1 MEEDD
6 IPQGQIVY
14 RRLIDEIQ
22 TGKLQAG
29 ARLREVDLAA
39 RLGHSR
45 TPVREAIRL
54 LEADGLISHLPRVGA
69 VVRAIDYAEV
79 VELYEMRIVLEVT
92 AARLACRGASEAEIT
107 QLGEINAAFAAAED
121 DEAAALLNRQFHAML
136 LQASRNRYLLRAI
149 EGLHKALLLLGPTTL
164 NETDRSRH
172 AAKEHELLLNALAR
186 RDDAAAA
193 DLMRQHMEAAQLIRL
208 RTFSTGRSTTV

>member
-6 IPQGQIVY
+6 TPQGRIVY

-22 TGKLQAG
+22 SGKLLAG

-45 TPVREAIRL
+45 TPIREAIRL

-69 VVRAIDYAEV
+69 VVRTIDYAEV
-79 VELYEMRIVLEVT
+79 VELYEMRIVLEAT
-92 AARLACRGASEAEIT
+92 AARLACRGASEAEIL
-107 QLGEINAAFAAAED
+107 QLREINAAFAAAAD
-121 DEAAALLNRQFHAML
+121 DEAAALLNRQFHATL
-136 LQASRNRYLLRAI
+136 LQASRNRYLLRAM

-164 NETDRSRH
+164 HDSNRSRS
-172 AAKEHELLLNALAR
+172 ATSEHEAIIDALAR
-186 RDDAAAA
+186 RDDATAA

-208 RTFSTGRSTTV
+208 RSFTFGRSTTA